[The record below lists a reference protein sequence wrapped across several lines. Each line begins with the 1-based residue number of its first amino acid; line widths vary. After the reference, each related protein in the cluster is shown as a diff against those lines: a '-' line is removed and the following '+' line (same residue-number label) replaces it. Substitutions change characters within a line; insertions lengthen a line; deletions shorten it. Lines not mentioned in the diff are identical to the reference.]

1 MKRRS
6 SSRPCQNNV
15 LQRYA
20 ILGLFLGLLF
30 WANPGQAQ
38 DRKLVVNVL
47 SPDPEAIKIWQRL
60 QPKFAARDSLGLQQ
74 DLRNWLARVQE
85 EGYLT
90 ASIDSLR
97 QRQDSLW
104 LHVYV
109 GRPFHWASLK
119 NGNVG
124 EGLLEKVGFREKLYS
139 GQPFRPAEFAQLQQA
154 LLRETENSGFPYAS
168 VHIDSLRLYNDSI
181 SGVLRVARGPL
192 MVIDSVQIIGSSRM
206 QLRTLYRYTQ
216 LAPGQ
221 PYSLQRIEEALR
233 ALRQLP
239 FVRITGEPQVLFAK
253 NQARVYF
260 FLDEKKAN
268 QFDGII
274 GFLPD
279 PNSSDAK
286 LLITG
291 EVNLQVR
298 NLRGSGK
305 QIGLHWRKVERNSQ
319 ILDVEY
325 RHPHFFNS
333 PFEVAG
339 LFHLYKQD
347 TSFLNLRPRL
357 EIAYPLSTTSR
368 VTFFAEVVRSQL
380 LSPEAL
386 RQRRSD
392 SSAIDANFTSY
403 GVAYAWGNLDDLYF
417 PRRGTQA
424 YFQGAVGNKRVQRNA
439 RVEASYYDTLQMKT
453 SQLSLAGRVERYWP
467 VSKNAVVLTRLRAEA
482 LVNQRLYLNEL
493 FRLGGLASLRGFDD
507 YAFYASSYAISTLE
521 YRLYTGQDSYVFLL
535 YDQGY
540 LRRDLQREKNIQW
553 ASGVGGGISFSTGA
567 GVFQLVYSVG
577 RTSQE
582 GFSLSRGKIH
592 FGITG
597 RF

>member
-6 SSRPCQNNV
+6 SSRLYQKNV
-15 LQRYA
+15 RQRYA
-20 ILGLFLGLLF
+20 FLGLLLALLL
-30 WANPGQAQ
+30 WCGAGQAQ
-38 DRKLVVNVL
+38 DRKMVVQVQ
-47 SPDPEAIKIWQRL
+47 SPDTEAVAIWQRL
-60 QPKFAARDSLGLQQ
+60 QPKLLVRDSLGVRQ
-74 DLRNWLARVQE
+74 DLRGWLARVQK

-90 ASIDSLR
+90 ASLDSVR

-104 LHVYV
+104 VQVYV
-109 GRPFHWASLK
+109 GRPYTWASLR

-124 EGLLEKVGFREKLYS
+124 EGLLEKVGFREKLYNNR
-139 GQPFRPAEFAQLQQA
+139 PFRPAEFAQLQQA
-154 LLRETENSGFPYAS
+154 LLREAENSGFPYAA
-168 VHIDSLRLYNDSI
+168 VHLDSLRLYNDSL
-181 SGVLRVARGPL
+181 SGVLRVVRGPL
-192 MVIDSVQIIGSSRM
+192 MLIDSVQIVGSSRM
-206 QLRTLYRYTQ
+206 QLRTLYRYAQ
-216 LAPGQ
+216 IAPGQ
-221 PYSLQRIEEALR
+221 PYSLQRIEAAMR

-239 FVRITGEPQVLFAK
+239 FVRVMAEPQVLFAK

-279 PNSSDAK
+279 NSSSSAK

-291 EVNLQVR
+291 EVNLQIR

-319 ILDVEY
+319 ILDLEY

-333 PFEVAG
+333 PLEVAG

-368 VTFFAEVVRSQL
+368 VTFFAEVVSSQL

-403 GVAYAWGNLDDLYF
+403 GLAYAWGNLDDLYF
-417 PRRGTQA
+417 PRRGAQA
-424 YFQGAVGNKRVQRNA
+424 YLQGAVGNKRVLRNA
-439 RVEASYYDTLQMKT
+439 KVEVSYYDTIPLKT
-453 SQLSLAGRVERYWP
+453 TQFSLAARLERYWP
-467 VSKNAVVLTRLRAEA
+467 LFKNGVLLTRLRAEG

-507 YAFYASSYAISTLE
+507 YTFYASSYGISTLE
-521 YRLYTGQDSYVFLL
+521 YRQYTGQDSYVFLL

-540 LRRDLQREKNIQW
+540 LRRDLKNEKNIQW

>member
-1 MKRRS
+1 M
-6 SSRPCQNNV
+6 CW
-15 LQRYA
+15 QRYA
-20 ILGLFLGLLF
+20 ILGLLLGLLLVCSG
-30 WANPGQAQ
+30 ARAQ
-38 DRKLVVNVL
+38 DKRVVQVV
-47 SPDPEAIKIWQRL
+47 SPDPEAVKLWQRL
-60 QPKFAARDSLGLQQ
+60 QPKLTARDSLGLGQE
-74 DLRNWLARVQE
+74 LRGWLTRLQE

-97 QRQDSLW
+97 QGKDSLW
-104 LHVYV
+104 VYV
-109 GRPFHWASLK
+109 YAGRPYRWASLR

-124 EGLLEKVGFREKLYS
+124 EGLLEKVGFREKLYNNT
-139 GQPFRPAEFAQLQQA
+139 PFRPAEFAQLQQA
-154 LLRETENSGFPYAS
+154 LLREAENNGFPYAA
-168 VHIDSLRLYNDSI
+168 VRLDSLRLYQDSI
-181 SGVLRVARGPL
+181 RGVLRVVRGPL
-192 MVIDSVQIIGSSRM
+192 IQIDSIQVVGSSRM
-206 QLRTLYRYTQ
+206 QRQAFYRYTQ

-221 PYSLQRIEEALR
+221 PYSQQKVEQAMR
-233 ALRQLP
+233 ALKQLP
-239 FVRITGEPQVLFAK
+239 FVRIVGEPQVLFAK
-253 NQARVYF
+253 NQARLYF

-279 PNSSDAK
+279 PNSTKAK

-319 ILDVEY
+319 LLDVEY

-357 EIAYPLSTTSR
+357 EVAYPLSTTSR
-368 VTFFAEVVRSQL
+368 VTFFAEVVSSQL

-403 GVAYAWGNLDDLYF
+403 GLAYAWNNLDDLYF
-417 PRRGTQA
+417 PRRGAQA
-424 YFQGAVGNKRVQRNA
+424 FFQGAVGNKRVQRNA
-439 RVEASYYDTLQMKT
+439 RVEASYYDTLQLKT
-453 SQLSLAGRVERYWP
+453 TQLSLATRLERFWP
-467 VSKNAVVLTRLRAEA
+467 VTKNGVLLTRLHAEG

-493 FRLGGLASLRGFDD
+493 YRLGGLASLRGFDD

-521 YRLYTGQDSYVFLL
+521 YRQYTGQDSYVFLL

-540 LRRDLQREKNIQW
+540 LRRDLKNEKNIQW
-553 ASGVGGGISFSTGA
+553 PSGVGGGISFSTGA

-577 RTSQE
+577 RTAQE

>member
-6 SSRPCQNNV
+6 SSRLPQKNTR
-15 LQRYA
+15 QRYA
-20 ILGLFLGLLF
+20 FLGLLLGL
-30 WANPGQAQ
+30 WLWSGLGQAQ
-38 DRKLVVNVL
+38 DKRIVQVL
-47 SPDPEAIKIWQRL
+47 SPDPEAVQIWQRL
-60 QPKFAARDSLGLQQ
+60 QPKLSASDSLGLQQ
-74 DLRNWLARVQE
+74 ELRGWLSRVQE

-90 ASIDSLR
+90 ASIDSVQ
-97 QRQDSLW
+97 QRNDSLW
-104 LHVYV
+104 VHVYV
-109 GRPFHWASLK
+109 GRPYNWASLK

-139 GQPFRPAEFAQLQQA
+139 GQPFRPAEFAQLQQS
-154 LLRETENSGFPYAS
+154 LLREAENSGFPYAA
-168 VHIDSLRLYNDSI
+168 VQIDSLRLYNDSI
-181 SGVLRVARGPL
+181 SGVLRVVRGPL
-192 MVIDSVQIIGSSRM
+192 MLIDSVQIIGSSRM

-221 PYSLQRIEEALR
+221 PFSQQRVEAAMR

-279 PNSSDAK
+279 PNSSANK

-305 QIGLHWRKVERNSQ
+305 QLGLHWRKVERNSQ
-319 ILDVEY
+319 ILDIEY

-368 VTFFAEVVRSQL
+368 VTFFAEVLSSQL

-386 RQRRSD
+386 RQRTSD

-403 GVAYAWGNLDDLYF
+403 GLAYAWGNLDDLYF

-453 SQLSLAGRVERYWP
+453 TQLSLAGRVERYWP
-467 VSKNAVVLTRLRAEA
+467 ISKNGVVLTRLRAEA

-493 FRLGGLASLRGFDD
+493 YRLGGLNSLRGFDD

-540 LRRDLQREKNIQW
+540 LRRDLKSEKNIQW

>member
-1 MKRRS
+1 MKSRS
-6 SSRPCQNNV
+6 SSRLYQKV
-15 LQRYA
+15 EWQRYA
-20 ILGLFLGLLF
+20 ILGLFLGLLL
-30 WANPGQAQ
+30 WCGPGQAQ
-38 DRKLVVNVL
+38 DRKLVVQVS
-47 SPDPEAIKIWQRL
+47 SPDPEAVKIWQRL
-60 QPKFAARDSLGLQQ
+60 QPKFSSRDSVGLQQ
-74 DLRNWLARVQE
+74 HLRSWLARVQE

-97 QRQDSLW
+97 QRRDSVW
-104 LHVYV
+104 LQVYV
-109 GRPFHWASLK
+109 GRPYNWASLR

-139 GQPFRPAEFAQLQQA
+139 GQPFRPAEFAQLQES
-154 LLRETENSGFPYAS
+154 LLREAENSGFPYAA
-168 VHIDSLRLYNDSI
+168 VHLDSLRLYQDSL
-181 SGVLRVARGPL
+181 SGVLRVVRGPL

-206 QLRTLYRYTQ
+206 QLKTLYRYTQ

-221 PYSLQRIEEALR
+221 PYSLQRIEAAMR

-279 PNSSDAK
+279 PSSTKAK

-319 ILDVEY
+319 LLDVEY
-325 RHPHFFNS
+325 RHPHFLKS

-357 EIAYPLSTTSR
+357 EIGYPLSTTSR
-368 VTFFAEVVRSQL
+368 VTFFAEVVSTQL

-417 PRRGTQA
+417 PRRGSQA
-424 YFQGAVGNKRVQRNA
+424 FLQGAVGNKRVQRNA

-453 SQLSLAGRVERYWP
+453 SQASLSGRVERYWP
-467 VSKNAVVLTRLRAEA
+467 VSKNGVVLTRLRAEA
-482 LVNQRLYLNEL
+482 LINERLYLNEL

-521 YRLYTGQDSYVFLL
+521 YRLYTGQDSYVLLL

-540 LRRDLQREKNIQW
+540 LRRDLKSEKNIQW
-553 ASGVGGGISFSTGA
+553 PSGVGGGISFSTGA

-582 GFSLSRGKIH
+582 AFSLSRGKIH

>member
-6 SSRPCQNNV
+6 SSRLYQKNV
-15 LQRYA
+15 WQRYA
-20 ILGLFLGLLF
+20 ILGLFLGLLLLCHV
-30 WANPGQAQ
+30 GRAQ
-38 DRKLVVNVL
+38 DRLVVQVI
-47 SPDPEAIKIWQRL
+47 SQDPDAAKLWLRL
-60 QPKFAARDSLGLQQ
+60 QPKLSAQDSLGLRQ
-74 DLRNWLARVQE
+74 DLRNWLSRLQE
-85 EGYLT
+85 EGYL
-90 ASIDSLR
+90 AAAIDSVHR
-97 QRQDSLW
+97 RNDSLK
-104 LHVYV
+104 VYV
-109 GRPFHWASLK
+109 YSGRPYTWASLR

-139 GQPFRPAEFAQLQQA
+139 NTPFRPAEFAQLQQA
-154 LLRETENSGFPYAS
+154 LLREAENSGYPYAS
-168 VHIDSLRLYNDSI
+168 VQIDSLRLYQDSL
-181 SGVLRVARGPL
+181 SGVLRVVRGAL
-192 MVIDSVQIIGSSRM
+192 MLIDSVQIMGTSRM

-221 PYSLQRIEEALR
+221 PFSQQRIEAAMR

-239 FVRITGEPQVLFAK
+239 FVRITREPEVLFAK

-268 QFDGII
+268 QFDGIV

-279 PNSSDAK
+279 PESSSSR

-319 ILDVEY
+319 LLDVEY

-368 VTFFAEVVRSQL
+368 VTFFAEVLSSQL

-403 GVAYAWGNLDDLYF
+403 GLSYAWGSLDDLFF
-417 PRRGTQA
+417 PRRGAQV

-439 RVEASYYDTLQMKT
+439 RVEASYYDTLQLKT
-453 SQLSLAGRVERYWP
+453 SQLSLAARLERYWP
-467 VSKNAVVLTRLRAEA
+467 ISKNGVLLTRLRSEI

-493 FRLGGLASLRGFDD
+493 FRLGGLTSLRGFDD
-507 YAFYASSYAISTLE
+507 YFFYASSYAVSTLE
-521 YRLYTGQDSYVFLL
+521 YRQYTGQDSYVFLL

-540 LRRDLQREKNIQW
+540 LRRDLKSEKNVQW

-577 RTSQE
+577 RTSLE
-582 GFSLSRGKIH
+582 TFSLQRGKIH